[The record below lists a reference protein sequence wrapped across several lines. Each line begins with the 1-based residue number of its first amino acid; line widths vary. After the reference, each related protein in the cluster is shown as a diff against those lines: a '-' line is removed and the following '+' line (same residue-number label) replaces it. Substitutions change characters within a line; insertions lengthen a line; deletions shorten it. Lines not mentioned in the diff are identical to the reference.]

1 MGVKGLWTLLEPAA
15 RPVRLES
22 LANKRLAID
31 ASIWLYQLLKAMKD
45 DEGDPLEDAH
55 ILGFYRRICKLLY
68 YGIRPVFVFDGG
80 APELKR
86 LTIDERQSMRMSR
99 SQDAKRAAQQLLQTQ
114 LKLQALNGSPAK
126 GKQSASLPKEAGP
139 GTPSPAKKRKRD
151 EYELPPMTQS
161 VLDTREE
168 NLRDLRMA
176 HPDDLR
182 QLVRMVARYP
192 ETLGNLD
199 DIDVDI
205 ESDEFKAL
213 SPEDQHDIIVALKL
227 RSRQTSHDRLQGML
241 DSSQN
246 ALDFSKQQIDLLVKR
261 NNLTQQWLQVTGH
274 GHRMSSL
281 SSSGPASKVS
291 SGRIIGERNRE
302 YVLIKNDNDV
312 GGFTL
317 RMGGGD
323 SSTDRGELG
332 DANNPIVVKGSSS
345 PIRRSGS
352 DNSSSRHS
360 SRAGSVSQDDG
371 DDTESDS
378 DMFED
383 VPPAVHSGIQ
393 SLSSRTD
400 TGSYTSAQSTGGGP
414 MHLDASSLPQ
424 PLAAQPVLSGYD
436 HQFPQNPAAQTRSFG
451 LQHTEPASPI
461 DYVGLDESQ
470 GIRVT
475 DAQHTDIDYYMP
487 ESEIDEDDYSQV
499 YEISSDDEN
508 ASSDFESNGIGDL
521 VNGDGDIDDT
531 YLVEQRRRQEMQ
543 LRREQDDMAILAL
556 PIPEFLDT
564 WMRLITPEILGF
576 DSTTAE
582 TMQKWLLDEPI
593 PLLEGISWR
602 VSRRLEKLPD
612 IADLS
617 ARWDGIGDI
626 RREQIAALQPKFA
639 YLSLMANY
647 LGFVLR
653 WKQMRIAL
661 QSNGQST
668 GPVSTYSEDTTKPT
682 ADLSSIQNIQ
692 AGIDIV
698 PEDQD
703 APNAYRQTIFEKSRL
718 LAEYENDNS
727 ATSEA
732 DQKLEPRENQG
743 AKRVRN
749 MDSDTE
755 EDISDVDD
763 IEPEAQEII
772 DADLDAEEGKS
783 VVSLDGDNDNDG
795 DDDHGDD
802 DEDMDVDLDTGKAKQ
817 LELLRDEQ
825 DEYKLFVKKLK
836 APEDIPAISALS
848 YESMRGELEKELQ
861 SLRSRVRDS
870 TRDASGVG
878 ADMVEDIRMMLSL
891 FGIPYITAPMEAEA
905 QCAVLINSGLVDGMV
920 TDDSD
925 AFLFA
930 SSADTSVYRH
940 FFQKDRFVEMYA
952 SKNIYHDSS
961 LAQRDFI
968 FLAYLLGSD
977 YTVGIKGIGPVLA
990 MEALAEFGPGA
1001 DQTKVISDDE
1011 ESIIDALQTFGN
1023 WCQSV
1028 IDVLPG
1034 LEIPKEL
1041 LGTAQ
1046 KRRLAHV
1053 VRKATIPAAF
1063 PDPRV
1068 VRAYL
1073 HPQVDDSEEAFSWG
1087 FPKTDLL
1094 RQFLGDRLGWS
1105 FEKTN
1110 ETLVPLV
1117 RKMTEEKTD
1126 GRAGRNQL
1134 TLDAYAV
1141 SNANTTVHHSKR
1153 IGKAISSHRKHANN
1167 DTSPKSSKES
1177 LASRRSLI

>member
-68 YGIRPVFVFDGG
+68 YDIRPVFVFDGG

-86 LTIDERQSMRMSR
+86 LTIDERQSARMSR
-99 SQDAKRAAQQLLQTQ
+99 NQDAKRAAQQLLQTQ

-126 GKQSASLPKEAGP
+126 GKQSASVSEEVGP
-139 GTPSPAKKRKRD
+139 ETPSPAKKRKRD

-205 ESDEFKAL
+205 ESDEFKSL

-261 NNLTQQWLQVTGH
+261 NNLTQQWLQVTGN
-274 GHRMSSL
+274 GHRMTSL

-317 RMGGGD
+317 RMDGGG
-323 SSTDRGELG
+323 TDRGELG
-332 DANNPIVVKGSSS
+332 DARNPIVVKGSSS
-345 PIRRSGS
+345 PIGSSGS
-352 DNSSSRHS
+352 SSPHS
-360 SRAGSVSQDDG
+360 SRGSSIGRDEEDSDDS
-371 DDTESDS
+371 ESGS

-383 VPPAVHSGIQ
+383 VPPAVHSGLQ
-393 SLSSRTD
+393 SLSPRMDAGGYAGIQPSSG
-400 TGSYTSAQSTGGGP
+400 GS
-414 MHLDASSLPQ
+414 MHLNASSLPQ
-424 PLAAQPVLSGYD
+424 PLAAQPVLPGYD
-436 HQFPQNPAAQTRSFG
+436 HQSMQNPATQTHAFG
-451 LQHTEPASPI
+451 LQRTEPASPI

-475 DAQHTDIDYYMP
+475 DAQHTDIDYFMP
-487 ESEIDEDDYSQV
+487 ESEIEEEDYSQV
-499 YEISSDDEN
+499 YDVSSDDDDALSDYGGN
-508 ASSDFESNGIGDL
+508 SISDLVSSD
-521 VNGDGDIDDT
+521 DGVDEIS
-531 YLVEQRRRQEMQ
+531 LIEQRRHQEML
-543 LRREQDDMAILAL
+543 LRREQEDMAILAL
-556 PIPEFLDT
+556 PMPEFLDT
-564 WMRLITPEILGF
+564 WMRLVTPEILSF
-576 DSTTAE
+576 DSTAAE
-582 TMQKWLLDEPI
+582 TMQMWFLDEPT
-593 PLLEGISWR
+593 LQLEGILWR
-602 VSRRLEKLPD
+602 ISRRLEKLPD

-617 ARWDGIGDI
+617 ARWDCIGDI
-626 RREQIAALQPKFA
+626 RREQIVALQPKFA
-639 YLSLMANY
+639 YLSLMSNY

-653 WKQMRIAL
+653 WKRMRSASH
-661 QSNGQST
+661 SNGHST
-668 GPVSTYSEDTTKPT
+668 GPASTYGEDAVKHTSVPNS
-682 ADLSSIQNIQ
+682 AHDIQ
-692 AGIDIV
+692 ADIDVI
-698 PEDQD
+698 PENQD
-703 APNAYRQTIFEKSRL
+703 SSSAHRQTIFEKARL
-718 LAEYENDNS
+718 LAEFGNNS
-727 ATSEA
+727 STTSEA
-732 DQKLEPRENQG
+732 DQKPESCETQKV
-743 AKRVRN
+743 KRARN
-749 MDSDTE
+749 MDSDSE
-755 EDISDVDD
+755 EDVSDVDD
-763 IEPEAQEII
+763 VEPEAHESAAIGT
-772 DADLDAEEGKS
+772 DAGESQSA
-783 VVSLDGDNDNDG
+783 VSLG
-795 DDDHGDD
+795 DDSDSDHDD
-802 DEDMDVDLDTGKAKQ
+802 GDMDVDLDTGKAEQ
-817 LELLRDEQ
+817 LKLLRNEQ

-836 APEDIPAISALS
+836 VPEGAFAVNGPS
-848 YESMRGELEKELQ
+848 YESMRGELEMELQ

-870 TRDASGVG
+870 TRDASGIG
-878 ADMVEDIRMMLSL
+878 ADMVEDIRMLLSL

-930 SSADTSVYRH
+930 SSEDTSVYRH
-940 FFQKDRFVEMYA
+940 FFQKDRFVEMYS

-1011 ESIIDALQTFGN
+1011 ESIIDALQTFGS
-1023 WCQSV
+1023 WCRSV

-1034 LEIPKEL
+1034 IEIPKEL

-1046 KRRLAHV
+1046 KRRLAQA
-1053 VRKATIPAAF
+1053 VRKTTIPTAF

-1087 FPKTDLL
+1087 FPKIDLL
-1094 RQFLGDRLGWS
+1094 RQFLSDRLGWS

-1117 RKMTEEKTD
+1117 RKMTEEKS
-1126 GRAGRNQL
+1126 AGKASRNQL

-1141 SNANTTVHHSKR
+1141 SNANTTAQHSKR

-1167 DTSPKSSKES
+1167 DASPKSSKES